1 MRWVRRVVYTSVR
14 QLISAFTGVITLGAV
29 WWILWVTLL
38 APTEKST
45 ASGYGQFVVAV
56 VVAVC
61 SLVVW
66 VVKTFWSRTAEPLD
80 RLADRLAAL
89 VRERWTKEAHDRDL
103 LVEPLPIRW
112 HQTALSVA
120 VPVAAATSTRGGRPR
135 FDPLPGLSLITSATL
150 QEGDR
155 STLYDVYGGLP
166 SGRLVITGDAGTGK
180 SAAAI
185 LLLLDAL
192 KFREQSHSGIPVP
205 VMFTLHNWDPGAT
218 PVNEWLIHKLAETF
232 PLRRDEAKRLVQ
244 ERRIAV
250 FLDGLD
256 EMPEQLRPIALQALN
271 KADFRLVLL
280 SRRAEFRAAV
290 QHEPLLGAAV
300 IELRSLK
307 PADAAD
313 YLLRHVVS
321 PPPPNWQ
328 AVAEKLND
336 DPRSPLA
343 RALTRPLTVTLLRD
357 TYPQIGEVDELLD
370 RKRFSTPKRIES
382 HLLDRVLIAAY
393 TPELGTP
400 KPRYSVQTAERT
412 LGYIADRLKQNG
424 SRDLAW
430 WTIRQ
435 WTDHGIALFAR
446 AMIVWFVTAIPISFL
461 FGLSYRIADGREIWS
476 GLPVG
481 LAIGLVSVFLT
492 NRESEITPRRVVAR
506 WWLAPVTATGLLIA
520 LPLGLGIGFALVFIN
535 HLEPALVWWLVLG
548 VLLWLTIGTGSS
560 LFASDRDDS
569 RSRDPITSWRQDA
582 MAGLGFGVICG
593 FGALTAGLCF
603 GMRFDLGL
611 PAVLAVG
618 LLGGLA
624 ATLALPP
631 AMTASWPTFCFQIE
645 LALRHRIP
653 VRLMRFLEDARE
665 RGVLRTVGPI
675 YQFRHAELQDRLA
688 VNVSKPE

>member
-1 MRWVRRVVYTSVR
+1 MPLVVYTSVR
-14 QLISAFTGVITLGAV
+14 RLILAVTCLITLGAV

-38 APTEKST
+38 EPTEKST

-61 SLVVW
+61 SLAVW
-66 VVKTFWSRTAEPLD
+66 VVRTFWSRTAEPLD
-80 RLADRLAAL
+80 RLADRLAA
-89 VRERWTKEAHDRDL
+89 RMHERWTKEAHDRDL

-112 HQTALSVA
+112 HQAALSVA

-135 FDPLPGLSLITSATL
+135 FDPLPGISVITSTTL

-166 SGRLVITGDAGTGK
+166 SGRLVITGDAGSGK

-192 KFREQSHSGIPVP
+192 KFREKCHSGIPVP
-205 VMFTLHNWDPGAT
+205 VMFTLHNWDPEAT
-218 PVNEWLIHKLAETF
+218 PVNEWLIHKLAETL
-232 PLRRDEAKRLVQ
+232 PLRRDDAKRLVQ
-244 ERRIAV
+244 ESRIAV

-256 EMPEQLRPIALQALN
+256 EMPEQLRPIALKALN

-280 SRRAEFRAAV
+280 SRRKEFRAAV

-300 IELRSLK
+300 IELRSLR

-343 RALTRPLTVTLLRD
+343 RALNRPLTVTLLRD
-357 TYPQIGEVDELLD
+357 TYPQIGKVDELLD
-370 RKRFSTPKRIES
+370 RKRFPTPKRIES
-382 HLLDRVLIAAY
+382 HLLDQVLIAAY
-393 TPELGTP
+393 TREPGAP
-400 KPRYSVQTAERT
+400 KPRYSVRTAERT

-446 AMIVWFVTAIPISFL
+446 AMIVWFVTAIPIGFL
-461 FGLSYRIADGREIWS
+461 LGLSYWIADGREIWS

-481 LAIGLVSVFLT
+481 LAIGLVSAISTIL
-492 NRESEITPRRVVAR
+492 ESEIKPKRVVAR
-506 WWLAPVTATGLLIA
+506 WWLAPITTTGLFVA
-520 LPLGLGIGFALVFIN
+520 LPLGLGTGYVLVFIN
-535 HLEPALVWWLVLG
+535 DLEPTLVWWLVLG
-548 VLLWLTIGTGSS
+548 TVLWLTLGTGTS
-560 LFASDRDDS
+560 LFASNQDDN
-569 RSRDPITSWRQDA
+569 RAHDPVASWRQDA

-603 GMRFDLGL
+603 GMRFNLGL

-624 ATLALPP
+624 AMLALPP
-631 AMTASWPTFCFQIE
+631 AITASWPTFCFQIE
-645 LALRHRIP
+645 LALRHRTP
-653 VRLMRFLEDARE
+653 LRLMRFLEDARE

-688 VNVSKPE
+688 ANVSKPE

>member
-1 MRWVRRVVYTSVR
+1 MSVR
-14 QLISAFTGVITLGAV
+14 QLILAVTGVITLGAV
-29 WWILWVTLL
+29 WWILWVTLH
-38 APTEKST
+38 APAEKST

-66 VVKTFWSRTAEPLD
+66 VVRTFWSRTAEPLD
-80 RLADRLAAL
+80 RLADRLAAGMHD
-89 VRERWTKEAHDRDL
+89 RWTKEAHDRDL

-112 HQTALSVA
+112 HQAALSVA

-135 FDPLPGLSLITSATL
+135 FDPLPGLSGITSTTL
-150 QEGDR
+150 QQGDR

-166 SGRLVITGDAGTGK
+166 SGRLVITGDAGSGK

-192 KFREQSHSGIPVP
+192 KFREQSYSEIPVP
-205 VMFTLHNWDPGAT
+205 VMFTLHNWDPEAT
-218 PVNEWLIHKLAETF
+218 PVDEWLIHKLAETF

-244 ERRIAV
+244 ARRRIAV

-280 SRRAEFRAAV
+280 SRSKEFRAAV
-290 QHEPLLGAAV
+290 RHAPLLGAAV
-300 IELRSLK
+300 IELRSVK

-328 AVAEKLND
+328 AVADKLND

-393 TPELGTP
+393 TPEPGGP

-412 LGYIADRLKQNG
+412 LGYIADRLKRNG

-446 AMIVWFVTAIPISFL
+446 AMIVWFVTAIPLGFL
-461 FGLSYRIADGREIWS
+461 FGLSYWIADGRQMWS

-481 LAIGLVSVFLT
+481 LAMGLVSALLT
-492 NRESEITPRRVVAR
+492 TRESEIKPKRVVAR
-506 WWLAPVTATGLLIA
+506 WWLAPVTPTGLLMA
-520 LPLGLGIGFALVFIN
+520 LPIGLGTGFALVFIN
-535 HLEPALVWWLVLG
+535 DLEPTLVWWLVLG
-548 VLLWLTIGTGSS
+548 VLLWLTIGSGTSF
-560 LFASDRDDS
+560 FASNQDDN
-569 RSRDPITSWRQDA
+569 RSRDPATSWRQDA

-624 ATLALPP
+624 AMLASPP
-631 AMTASWPTFCFQIE
+631 AITASWPTFCFQIE
-645 LALRHRIP
+645 LALRHRTP
-653 VRLMRFLEDARE
+653 VRLMRFLEDARA
-665 RGVLRTVGPI
+665 RGVLRTVGTV

-688 VNVSKPE
+688 ANVSKPE

>member
-1 MRWVRRVVYTSVR
+1 MSVR
-14 QLISAFTGVITLGAV
+14 QLMSAVTGLIVVGAV

-38 APTEKST
+38 GPNEKST

-66 VVKTFWSRTAEPLD
+66 VVRTFWSRTAEPLD
-80 RLADRLAAL
+80 RLADRLAA
-89 VRERWTKEAHDRDL
+89 RMHERWAEEAHDRDL
-103 LVEPLPIRW
+103 VVEPLPIRW
-112 HQTALSVA
+112 RQAALSVA

-135 FDPLPGLSLITSATL
+135 FDPLPGVSVITSAAL

-166 SGRLVITGDAGTGK
+166 SGRLVITGDAGSGK

-192 KFREQSHSGIPVP
+192 KFREQGHSGIPVP
-205 VMFTLHNWDPGAT
+205 VMFTLHNWDPEGT
-218 PVNEWLIHKLAETF
+218 PFNEWLIDKLAETL
-232 PLRRDEAKRLVQ
+232 PLRRREAKSLVQ
-244 ERRIAV
+244 ARRIAV

-280 SRRAEFRAAV
+280 SRREEFRAAV

-328 AVAEKLND
+328 AVAEKLNA

-343 RALTRPLTVTLLRD
+343 RALNRPLTVTLLRD
-357 TYPQIGEVDELLD
+357 TYPQSGEVDELLD
-370 RKRFSTPKRIES
+370 RKRFPTPKRIES
-382 HLLDRVLIAAY
+382 HLLDQVLIAAY
-393 TPELGTP
+393 TPEAGGP

-412 LGYIADRLKQNG
+412 LGYIADRLKRNG

-430 WTIRQ
+430 WTIGQ
-435 WTDHGIALFAR
+435 WTEPGIALFAR
-446 AMIVWFVTAIPISFL
+446 AMTVWFVTAIPIGFL
-461 FGLSYRIADGREIWS
+461 LGLSYWIADGREIAS
-476 GLPVG
+476 GVPVG
-481 LAIGLVSVFLT
+481 LAIGLVSALST
-492 NRESEITPRRVVAR
+492 IREKTKPKRVAVR
-506 WWLAPVTATGLLIA
+506 WWLAPVTTTGLLMA
-520 LPLGLGIGFALVFIN
+520 LPLGLGTGFALVFVN
-535 HLEPALVWWLVLG
+535 DLEPALVWWLVLG
-548 VLLWLTIGTGSS
+548 VVLWLTLGIGTS
-560 LFASDRDDS
+560 LFVSDQDDN
-569 RSRDPITSWRQDA
+569 RSHDPVTSWRQDV

-624 ATLALPP
+624 AMLALPP

-645 LALRHRIP
+645 LALRHRTP
-653 VRLMRFLEDARE
+653 VRLMRFLEDARQ

-688 VNVSKPE
+688 ANVSKPQ